1 MLTLG
6 RSSGRTSRV
15 RFPNIDDLESD
26 IVGYGADERRMK
38 GVVLDIVDYRAV
50 VCVRARRL
58 EGLVT
63 LRVCRQ
69 VPV

>member
-1 MLTLG
+1 MLALG
-6 RSSGRTSRV
+6 GSSGCTSRV
-15 RFPNIDDLESD
+15 CFPNIDDLESD
-26 IVGYGADERRMK
+26 IVGYGANKRRME
-38 GVVLDIVDYRAV
+38 GVVLDVVDDRAV